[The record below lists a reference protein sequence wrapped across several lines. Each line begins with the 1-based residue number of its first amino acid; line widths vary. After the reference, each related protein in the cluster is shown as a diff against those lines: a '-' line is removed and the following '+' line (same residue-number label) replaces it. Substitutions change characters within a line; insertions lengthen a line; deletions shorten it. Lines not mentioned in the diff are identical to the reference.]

1 MDVLRDVVW
10 RHAAGMVY
18 PEDLPMVAAEALARG
33 VDSPA
38 LRELAGLGKGSAT
51 TEIEN
56 LYRDALAEL
65 GITAP
70 GRREAVRWWLG
81 ELAEELVQGGLSVA
95 GLARKIVPGE
105 EWMAEDEYRF
115 AVLAYYWQETV
126 DLISAPQARAA
137 EIDLLDAARA
147 ILRQNNSSRAG
158 AREHP

>member
-1 MDVLRDVVW
+1 
-10 RHAAGMVY
+10 MVY
-18 PEDLPMVAAEALARG
+18 AEDLPMAAAEALARG

-51 TEIEN
+51 TEIED

-65 GITAP
+65 DITSP

-81 ELAEELVQGGLSVA
+81 ELAEELVQGRLSAA

-115 AVLAYYWQETV
+115 AALGYYWQDMV
-126 DLISAPQARAA
+126 DLASPSQVRAA
-137 EIDLLDAARA
+137 EVDLLDAARV
-147 ILRQNNSSRAG
+147 ILSQPST
-158 AREHP
+158 